1 MCSTNQV
8 DHVLFEVND
17 FARHVKS
24 NFITNFPLLILGRLG
39 GRLLTQHSHIASV
52 FLKHVKVDW
61 IESFVIF
68 DVLKI
73 EQEWAPTYQAASDS
87 EPELPLPSQQELA
100 EVHGFMLQTN
110 WMMSNIFPI
119 FQWILVVPKFE
130 IWHIWVHIRDVSIR
144 DVELS
149 FQTLYNYNQLYW
161 NVMKCL
167 WVPELKILGRFPA
180 IVHSHSVPGDECT
193 SQGGIWTWCPKC
205 PMTCLFWMKMVPWLY
220 IVMLGT
226 GDSYKVINTVRCM
239 YIYIILYYN
248 YIDIFIHICHMGL
261 YFFLRAQLQ
270 VRLGRST
277 LAKHGPKHTPK
288 QSN

>member
-1 MCSTNQV
+1 M
-8 DHVLFEVND
+8 
-17 FARHVKS
+17 
-24 NFITNFPLLILGRLG
+24 
-39 GRLLTQHSHIASV
+39 
-52 FLKHVKVDW
+52 DW

-205 PMTCLFWMKMVPWLY
+205 PMTCLFWMEIVRWLY

-226 GDSYKVINTVRCM
+226 SDLYKVINTVSIY
-239 YIYIILYYN
+239 YIL
-248 YIDIFIHICHMGL
+248 YIDIFIHILVCI
-261 YFFLRAQLQ
+261 FFFAC
-270 VRLGRST
+270 ST
-277 LAKHGPKHTPK
+277 SSQAGTFDFGETWPETYPETE
-288 QSN
+288 